1 MAAHPP
7 RLEIRWGAGQCK
19 AMLGLGSCSGV
30 QRGAKYAQMAL
41 GASRKGSSVAATM
54 AGDDRKC
61 SREEE
66 WATAFYRRGRA
77 GEAVTQASSQG
88 MGTTWASSVVTCGGV
103 DVCGHAAWHWPMC
116 PSLRHPPANSAHGA
130 PFRTGGCFRVS
141 VCMHTR
147 TAAGPT
153 RCTATSRVPGLVL
166 NLVWLGLTQF
176 FSQFCNRSDP
186 RGK

>member
-1 MAAHPP
+1 MCADTP
-7 RLEIRWGAGQCK
+7 RGT
-19 AMLGLGSCSGV
+19 GLC
-30 QRGAKYAQMAL
+30 AL
-41 GASRKGSSVAATM
+41 A
-54 AGDDRKC
+54 C
-61 SREEE
+61 
-66 WATAFYRRGRA
+66 
-77 GEAVTQASSQG
+77 VT
-88 MGTTWASSVVTCGGV
+88 
-103 DVCGHAAWHWPMC
+103 
-116 PSLRHPPANSAHGA
+116 PPANSAHGA